1 MEAAQ
6 PICIAFSNADVSK
19 SEVLISSNAIG
30 VTGGNEGII
39 TIPRF
44 AGDWGVY
51 RIVFFDKGLSVNA
64 IVWFWVNSKAVVFGD
79 TITTGNINLD
89 GGLFS
94 KNNIISIND
103 IVTSNVS
110 SIIGMP
116 KGAYGYGRL
125 ITITSS
131 HYDYV
136 CIQIYVPHN
145 GEYNYVR
152 SMVNYI
158 KDANNA
164 SWRAIKQHAS
174 IEPVKLS

>member
-1 MEAAQ
+1 MDGLDQ
-6 PICIAFSNADVSK
+6 NVNHINYIAL
-19 SEVLISSNAIG
+19 E
-30 VTGGNEGII
+30 
-39 TIPRF
+39 
-44 AGDWGVY
+44 
-51 RIVFFDKGLSVNA
+51 
-64 IVWFWVNSKAVVFGD
+64 NSKAVVFGD

>member
-1 MEAAQ
+1 MKWTDYTTKETLKDNDELMILDKDA
-6 PICIAFSNADVSK
+6 NANKRTLMDKIWDYVVDK
-19 SEVLISSNAIG
+19 MTTAVIEKLETTNKTLIGA
-30 VTGGNEGII
+30 VNE
-39 TIPRF
+39 
-44 AGDWGVY
+44 
-51 RIVFFDKGLSVNA
+51 L
-64 IVWFWVNSKAVVFGD
+64 NSKAVVFGD

-94 KNNIISIND
+94 KNNIISINA

-174 IEPVKLS
+174 IEPVKLL

>member
-1 MEAAQ
+1 MIYHIFIFVVNITAMLLAHGNK
-6 PICIAFSNADVSK
+6 FK
-19 SEVLISSNAIG
+19 S
-30 VTGGNEGII
+30 
-39 TIPRF
+39 
-44 AGDWGVY
+44 
-51 RIVFFDKGLSVNA
+51 
-64 IVWFWVNSKAVVFGD
+64 VNSKAVVFGD

-94 KNNIISIND
+94 KNNIISINA